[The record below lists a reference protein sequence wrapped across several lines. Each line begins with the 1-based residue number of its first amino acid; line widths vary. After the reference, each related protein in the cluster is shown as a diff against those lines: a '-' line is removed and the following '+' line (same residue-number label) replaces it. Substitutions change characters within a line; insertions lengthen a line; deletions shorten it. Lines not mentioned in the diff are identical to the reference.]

1 MRKHFAPLFIL
12 LIIFTS
18 CNDQKVAENASPND
32 LPRSTPEAEGI
43 SSLAISTLIDS
54 MNLSNLGF
62 HSIMIIRHGQVVAE
76 GWWNPYREELKH
88 SLYSLSKSFT
98 STAIGFAVQE
108 GLLTVNDPVI
118 SFFPNDL
125 PAEVSDRLASM
136 TINNLLTMNTGH
148 SEGTLNTM
156 RNDSTGNWPKAFL
169 AQPLTH
175 EPGTH
180 FFYNTGATYMLSNI
194 IQQKTGLTVQAYL
207 TPRLFEPL
215 GITGMDWELDPKGV
229 NVGGYGLR
237 VKTEDIAKLGLLYLN
252 KGEWKGEQLLSA
264 DWVEEATSKQVTSQE
279 GDNDWSQGYGYQF
292 WRCKPAGL
300 YRGDGAFGQYCI
312 VMPEQDAV
320 VAITSETFDM
330 QACMTLIWKYLLPE
344 MKPDELDED
353 PEAWNALQS
362 KMKALSLPVPAY
374 ATSSPMTSLLQ
385 GKVIA
390 LEPNEFDIESLAFT
404 FGVNDVSMDIYRP
417 YGQSTMILGVNEWR
431 SSALDRYNLFE
442 RPDQQPIRSVT
453 AGTLGW
459 KDSKTMVINVR
470 YLEMAN
476 GDEITLSFDEGGKV
490 TLSFLGSVAAGRQDS
505 SENRTPITGVIQQ
518 QQETL

>member
-12 LIIFTS
+12 LTFLIS
-18 CNDQKVAENASPND
+18 CNNQEASDKESSGD
-32 LPRSTPEAEGI
+32 LPRSTPEAQGI
-43 SSLAISTLIDS
+43 SSVAIAALIDS
-54 MNLSNLGF
+54 MAQSGLGF
-62 HSIMIIRHGQVVAE
+62 HSVMIIRHGQVVAE
-76 GWWNPYREELKH
+76 GWWNPYQKELKH
-88 SLYSLSKSFT
+88 SLHSLSKSFT

-108 GLLTVNDPVI
+108 GLLTVNDPVV

-136 TINNLLTMNTGH
+136 TIKNLLTMNTGH
-148 SEGTLNTM
+148 AEGTLNAM
-156 RNDSTGNWPKAFL
+156 RNDSTGNWARAFL

-194 IQQKTGLTVQAYL
+194 LQQKTGMTVQDYL

-215 GITGMDWELDPKGV
+215 GISGMDWEVDPKGV

-344 MKPDELDED
+344 MKPDELDEN
-353 PEAWNALQS
+353 EQAFQALQT
-362 KMKALSLPVPAY
+362 KMKTLTLPVPTYRA
-374 ATSSPMTSLLQ
+374 SSPMTSLLQ
-385 GKVIA
+385 EKVIA
-390 LEPNEFDIESLAFT
+390 LEPNEFDIEALAFS
-404 FGVNDVSMDIYRP
+404 FGTGEVSMEIYRP
-417 YGQSTMILGVNEWR
+417 YGQSSMILGVNEWR
-431 SSALDRYNLFE
+431 SGDLDRYNLFE
-442 RPDQQPIRSVT
+442 RPAQQPIRSLT
-453 AGTLGW
+453 AGTAGW
-459 KDSKTMVINVR
+459 KDDKTMVINVR
-470 YLEMAN
+470 YLEMTH
-476 GDEITLSFDEGGKV
+476 GDQITLTFDEKGKV
-490 TLSFLGSVAAGRQDS
+490 TLSFLGSVAAGRQDG
-505 SENRTPITGVIQQ
+505 SENRAPITGVIQQ
-518 QQETL
+518 KETL

>member
-54 MNLSNLGF
+54 MNQSNLGF
-62 HSIMIIRHGQVVAE
+62 HSIMVIRHGQVVAE

-136 TINNLLTMNTGH
+136 TIKNLLTMNTGH

-156 RNDSTGNWPKAFL
+156 RNDSTGNWPRAFL

-215 GITGMDWELDPKGV
+215 GITGMDWEVDPKGV

-292 WRCKPAGL
+292 WQCKPAGL

-320 VAITSETFDM
+320 VSITSETFDM

-353 PEAWNALQS
+353 PEGWNALQS
-362 KMKALSLPVPAY
+362 KMKALSLPVPTY
-374 ATSSPMTSLLQ
+374 GTSSPMTSLLQ
-385 GKVIA
+385 GKLIA

-404 FGVNDVSMDIYRP
+404 FGVNEVSMDIYRP
-417 YGQSTMILGVNEWR
+417 YGQSTMILGVNEWQ

-459 KDSKTMVINVR
+459 KDDKTMVINVR

-476 GDEITLSFDEGGKV
+476 GDEITLSFDEDGKV

-518 QQETL
+518 QETL